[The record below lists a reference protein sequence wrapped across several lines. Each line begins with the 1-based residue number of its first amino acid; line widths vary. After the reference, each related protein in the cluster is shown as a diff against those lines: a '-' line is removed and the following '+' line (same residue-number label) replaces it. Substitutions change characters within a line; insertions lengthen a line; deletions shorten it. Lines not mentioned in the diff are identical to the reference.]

1 MKIIDQ
7 MKDEKLGSAILYNF
21 TLGYGKA
28 VPMELYNYVLPFIFH
43 DGFRGNVMRAATF
56 RHCIELCYQ
65 EDYHCLDAFKNAI
78 VQDEALTSKALGLA
92 LVNRWLSFSLV
103 DEKMCGSAHEST
115 VMMLNEPY
123 RLGEWFQ
130 NMSIEE
136 IMECLVIE
144 RERIVILET
153 QSIGSDMDLSS
164 FDALGDVSAY
174 PQVREEEIPTLI
186 ADATILVVNKT
197 VLDES
202 VLSYAKKLKL
212 ICLFATGYNNI
223 DLNYCRRH
231 HIMVSNV
238 RGYATGSVAQH
249 TFSLLFYLYEK
260 LPFYDHYVKS
270 GRYSRDDSFTYFEKH
285 FNELE
290 GKTWGIVGLGDIGQR
305 VAAIAT
311 AFGARVL
318 YYSTTGK
325 HDDTR
330 YERVDFET
338 LLTESDVV
346 SIHAPLTKATYHLF
360 DRAAFQKMKNTAYLI
375 NVARGAIIVEE
386 DLAQAIIDNEIA
398 GAGLDVL
405 EKEPM
410 AANNVLLSIRNSM
423 RLIITPHIGWA
434 SVEARKRCVDEVY
447 LNIESFIHGK
457 GRNLIGRSDG

>member
-1 MKIIDQ
+1 MRMIDK

-28 VPMELYNYVLPFIFH
+28 VPMEVYNYVLPFIFH
-43 DGFRGNVMRAATF
+43 DAFRANVLQATSF
-56 RHCIELCYQ
+56 RNCIELCYK
-65 EDYHCLDAFKNAI
+65 EDYHCLEDFKNAI
-78 VQDEALTSKALGLA
+78 VQDEMVTSKSLGLA

-103 DEKMCGSAHEST
+103 DEKMSGEAHEST

-123 RLGEWFQ
+123 RLGEWFKD
-130 NMSIEE
+130 MSIED

-153 QSIGSDMDLSS
+153 NSIGQDMDLSKY
-164 FDALGDVSAY
+164 DQLGDVSVY
-174 PQVREEEIPTLI
+174 PEVRAEEVPILI
-186 ADATILVVNKT
+186 QDATIVVVNKT
-197 VLDES
+197 VLNEDN
-202 VLSYAKKLKL
+202 LRNAKKLKL

-223 DLNYCRRH
+223 DINYCRRH
-231 HIMVSNV
+231 GIMVANV
-238 RGYATGSVAQH
+238 RGYSTPSVAQH

-270 GRYSRDDSFTYFEKH
+270 GRYSRDSSFTYFEKH
-285 FNELE
+285 FNEIE

-305 VAAIAT
+305 VATIAS
-311 AFGARVL
+311 AFGANVI

-325 HDDTR
+325 HDDER
-330 YERVDFET
+330 YERVDFDT
-338 LLTESDVV
+338 LLERSDII
-346 SIHAPLTKATYHLF
+346 SIHAPLNNATHHLF
-360 DRAAFQKMKNTAYLI
+360 DKNAFAKMKETAYLI

-386 DLAQAIIDNEIA
+386 DLANAIVNNEIA

-405 EKEPM
+405 EQEPM
-410 AANNVLLSIRNSM
+410 AKNNPLLAIRNSM

-434 SVEARKRCVDEVY
+434 SVESRERCVEEVY

-457 GRNLIGRSDG
+457 GRNLIGRD

>member
-1 MKIIDQ
+1 MRMIDK

-28 VPMELYNYVLPFIFH
+28 VPMEVYNYVLPFIFH
-43 DGFRGNVMRAATF
+43 DAFRANVLQATSF
-56 RHCIELCYQ
+56 RNCIELCYK
-65 EDYHCLDAFKNAI
+65 EDYHCLEDFKNAI
-78 VQDEALTSKALGLA
+78 VQDEMVTSKSLGLA

-103 DEKMCGSAHEST
+103 DEKMSGEAHEST

-123 RLGEWFQ
+123 RLGEWFKD
-130 NMSIEE
+130 MSIED

-153 QSIGSDMDLSS
+153 NSIGQDMDLSKY
-164 FDALGDVSAY
+164 DQLGDVSVY
-174 PQVREEEIPTLI
+174 PEVRAEEVPILI
-186 ADATILVVNKT
+186 QDATIVVVNKT
-197 VLDES
+197 VLNEDN
-202 VLSYAKKLKL
+202 LRNAKKLKL

-223 DLNYCRRH
+223 DINYCRRH
-231 HIMVSNV
+231 GVMVANV
-238 RGYATGSVAQH
+238 RGYSTPSVAQH

-270 GRYSRDDSFTYFEKH
+270 GRYSRDISFTYFEKH
-285 FNELE
+285 FNEIE

-305 VAAIAT
+305 VATIAS
-311 AFGARVL
+311 AFGANVI

-325 HDDTR
+325 HDDER
-330 YERVDFET
+330 YERVDFDT
-338 LLTESDVV
+338 LLERSDII
-346 SIHAPLTKATYHLF
+346 SIHAPLNNATHHLF
-360 DRAAFQKMKNTAYLI
+360 DKNAFAKMKETAYLI

-386 DLAQAIIDNEIA
+386 DLANAIVNNEIA

-405 EKEPM
+405 EQEPM
-410 AANNVLLSIRNSM
+410 AKNNPLLAIRNSM

-434 SVEARKRCVDEVY
+434 SVESRERCVEEVY

-457 GRNLIGRSDG
+457 GRNLIGHD